1 MTPPVDDAPV
11 RDPELQ
17 RLLEEWKAPSA
28 SDSLDRRILASYRA
42 HVRPRPLW
50 RRFFTASVR
59 VPLPVAIAAAL
70 VFVFALWGARPRTA
84 PLQSAATL
92 TGLRQASQEEIR
104 VVSRASLAGFMPV
117 EEMSVSVVPPAVTP

>member
-1 MTPPVDDAPV
+1 MTPPVDDEIV

-17 RLLEEWKAPSA
+17 RLLEEWKAPAA
-28 SDSLDRRILASYRA
+28 SDSLDRRVLASYRA

-59 VPLPVAIAAAL
+59 VPLPVAVAAL
-70 VFVFALWGARPRTA
+70 LLFAFALWGARPRTA
-84 PLQSAATL
+84 PLESAQSPIII
-92 TGLRQASQEEIR
+92 QNASQQETT
-104 VVSRASLAGFMPV
+104 VGGPSLAGFRPV